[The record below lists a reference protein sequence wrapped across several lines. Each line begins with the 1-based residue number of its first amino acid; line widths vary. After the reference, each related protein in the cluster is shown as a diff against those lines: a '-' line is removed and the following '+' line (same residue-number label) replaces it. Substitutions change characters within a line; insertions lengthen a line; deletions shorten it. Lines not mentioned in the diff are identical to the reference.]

1 MEKKKSNKANL
12 EKMKTLFFV
21 ISLGIVFAF
30 INFAFNINSKTSEN
44 NTKISGIPVEGDRIP
59 ITRPPDE
66 KPKPLKPEV
75 KHFITEIINIIPE
88 NTDIDTNEYYVA
100 QYTDDPI
107 IYDVPDE
114 PDDELIYN
122 PSVKPQFP
130 GGISAL
136 QQFIVNHTEYPI
148 PAKENN
154 IQGTVFLRFEVTKTG
169 KIGKISVLNT
179 KIDRLLQNEAVKV
192 IKSLPEF
199 KPGLQN
205 GKPVRVWYSLP
216 VSFKLN

>member
-107 IYDVPDE
+107 IYDVHS
-114 PDDELIYN
+114 I
-122 PSVKPQFP
+122 
-130 GGISAL
+130 
-136 QQFIVNHTEYPI
+136 
-148 PAKENN
+148 
-154 IQGTVFLRFEVTKTG
+154 
-169 KIGKISVLNT
+169 
-179 KIDRLLQNEAVKV
+179 
-192 IKSLPEF
+192 
-199 KPGLQN
+199 
-205 GKPVRVWYSLP
+205 
-216 VSFKLN
+216 

>member
-66 KPKPLKPEV
+66 KPKPLEPEV

-114 PDDELIYN
+114 PDDEPIYN
-122 PSVKPQFP
+122 PSKKSVFP
-130 GGISAL
+130 GGFSAL
-136 QQFIVNHTEYPI
+136 QKFIVNHTEYPI

-169 KIGKISVLNT
+169 KIGKVSVLNT

-192 IKSLPEF
+192 IKTLPEF
-199 KPGLQN
+199 KPGMQN
-205 GKPVRVWYSLP
+205 GKPVNVWFSVP